1 MSQERRSENMR
12 RIRSKGMAPELAV
25 RSMVHR
31 LGYRFRLH
39 RRDLPGTPDLV
50 FPKAKAVIF
59 VHGCF
64 WHQHSRCRDGR
75 VPSSNKGYWLPK
87 LETNVARDRRNRQRL
102 RRRGW
107 TVLIIWECEIKEL
120 ERVRARIVSFLENAE
135 LRNSSR

>member
-1 MSQERRSENMR
+1 MR

-25 RSMVHR
+25 RSLVHR
-31 LGYRFRLH
+31 LGHRFRLH

-75 VPSSNKGYWLPK
+75 VPSSNKDYWSPK
-87 LETNVARDRRNRQRL
+87 LETNVARDRRNRRRL
-102 RRRGW
+102 RRLGW
-107 TVLIIWECEIKEL
+107 TVLTIWECEIKDL
-120 ERVRARIVSFLENAE
+120 ERVGVRIVGFLEDAR
-135 LRNSSR
+135 LRDSSG